1 MMMFRRNVFRKEMRL
16 NRRSIIIWAI
26 VTVIVIGVY
35 LGFFPY
41 MKDPD
46 LIKALEAYP
55 EAMRAAFNLSPALMG
70 DVNQY
75 HGGLVM
81 LYVLLMLTIYAFML
95 AGGLVARD
103 ADLGTA
109 EFLYTK
115 PVTRSQLM
123 TAKVS
128 TFLSIMLL
136 IWTLT
141 FAASTAV
148 GLVVAPGEYDIGVQ
162 LGVHAAGLLACLA
175 IGGIAFASAPYINRM
190 QGTTSLGVG
199 LGLGFFMMDAVSKMT
214 TKLDVLKY
222 FGVHHYAALGQAA
235 AGKPWIGGMVV
246 LLAVFV
252 AGTGMGY
259 AGLNR
264 KEFTG

>member
-1 MMMFRRNVFRKEMRL
+1 MFRQNVFRQELRL
-16 NRRSIIIWAI
+16 NRRSLIVWGI

-46 LIKALEAYP
+46 LIKALDAYP
-55 EAMRAAFNLSPALMG
+55 EAIKSALSLNAAMFG
-70 DVNQY
+70 DVNRY

-81 LYVLLMLTIYAFML
+81 LYVLLMLTIYSFML

-103 ADLGTA
+103 SDLGTA

-128 TFLSIMLL
+128 AFLCVMLVL
-136 IWTLT
+136 WTLT
-141 FAASTAV
+141 LAASTVV
-148 GLVVAPGEYDIGVQ
+148 GLMVAPGEYDIGVQ
-162 LGVHAAGLLACLA
+162 LWIHVAGLLASLA
-175 IGGIAFASAPYINRM
+175 AGGIAFAAAPFINRM
-190 QGTTSLGVG
+190 QGTTSLGIG
-199 LGLGFFMMDAVSKMT
+199 LGLGFFMIDAVSKMT
-214 TKLDVLKY
+214 KKLDALKY
-222 FGVHHYAALGQAA
+222 LGIHHYASLGDAA
-235 AGKPWIGGMVV
+235 AGKPWVGGMLA
-246 LLAVFV
+246 LLAIFAV
-252 AGTGMGY
+252 GTALGY
-259 AGLNR
+259 VGLNR